1 MSSLKKSEGVCP
13 SMAFRPKPLTQ
24 LQSVPRDSV
33 TAFLSKRFGF
43 TSSESEQAL
52 TYLKGNGNYAKAVGS
67 SSLYIKGYGFG
78 KREILLMCKYF
89 GEDTTDLA
97 NWQNVAELK
106 DYMPTL
112 EHAVLA
118 YRSGLTVEHVKNNG
132 NELTLEQ
139 LRTMA
144 NLKSL

>member
-1 MSSLKKSEGVCP
+1 
-13 SMAFRPKPLTQ
+13 MAFKPKPLTQ
-24 LQSVPRDSV
+24 ISVPPKNSP

-43 TSSESEQAL
+43 TTPESEEAL
-52 TYLKGNGNYAKAVGS
+52 KYLNNNGNYANALGS

-78 KREILLMCKYF
+78 KREVLLMCKYF
-89 GEDTTDLA
+89 GEHTSDLA
-97 NWQNVAELK
+97 NWEKVSELK

-118 YRSGLTVEHVKNNG
+118 YRSGLTVDHVKSNG
-132 NELTLEQ
+132 NELTLEE